1 MQCRYVGDVGDFGK
15 YGLLRALTS
24 PPSRDVSLG
33 VVWYLVPNHGPP
45 GDGRYTDY
53 LKNPDRFRPCD
64 APLFDCLKEIVDSG
78 RRSVETIERACIL
91 PQDTAFYH
99 KRLEFDGVPQEER
112 QAHRR
117 DWLSKAVGKMARKA
131 LVFVDPDNG
140 LQVKSASRHSTKG
153 TKYVYYDELHD
164 YLSQGQGVVIYQHLP
179 MFLPREKEE
188 EYARHRGDDLRKCTA
203 VDEVWALLWRPYSR
217 RMYFIIP
224 NGRAALLRP
233 RIDAMLGGPWGWP
246 RPEGPHFEPI
256 MFS

>member
-1 MQCRYVGDVGDFGK
+1 
-15 YGLLRALTS
+15 
-24 PPSRDVSLG
+24 
-33 VVWYLVPNHGPP
+33 
-45 GDGRYTDY
+45 
-53 LKNPDRFRPCD
+53 
-64 APLFDCLKEIVDSG
+64 
-78 RRSVETIERACIL
+78 
-91 PQDTAFYH
+91 
-99 KRLEFDGVPQEER
+99 
-112 QAHRR
+112 
-117 DWLSKAVGKMARKA
+117 MARKA

-224 NGRAALLRP
+224 NGRSALLRP
-233 RIDAMLGGPWGWP
+233 RIDAMLSGPLGWP
-246 RPEGPHFEPI
+246 RPEGPHFEPT